1 MTVPFEPTPDDSGG
15 FRAPDKPGRWF
26 SRQVKGDSARR
37 APKSSALAPKG
48 TNLPSMSPRARPGR
62 SCSRRANRRRAQRR
76 DQPQDIR
83 EQAARDG
90 NLSHLEGN
98 VAAVADDLCANL
110 DQLLPQAG
118 ERPILDR
125 LRRCE
130 RAKEVPKI

>member
-1 MTVPFEPTPDDSGG
+1 
-15 FRAPDKPGRWF
+15 
-26 SRQVKGDSARR
+26 
-37 APKSSALAPKG
+37 
-48 TNLPSMSPRARPGR
+48 
-62 SCSRRANRRRAQRR
+62 
-76 DQPQDIR
+76 
-83 EQAARDG
+83 
-90 NLSHLEGN
+90 LEGN